1 MRPFE
6 ILIVLAIF
14 LSLIRLAL
22 RNPPRWLDFAP
33 TGSLLTV
40 LLHLAFEGYRWQML
54 GLYALAALLF
64 LFSLPGLLR
73 SFTKAGQPPRKNRP
87 AWLGFL
93 LAFLAALLTLL
104 LAAPAF
110 LFPIPRLTRPGG
122 PYPVGTFTRMLV
134 DESRREI
141 YSANPD
147 EPRRFLIQVW
157 YPAQSVAG
165 MPQAPWMPEAQQVAP
180 EIAGILDLPSFFL
193 DHLKYVRM
201 PSAVDAPFSSAE
213 AAYPVLL
220 FSHGWSGFRSQSS
233 FLVHE
238 LASYGYV
245 VVAFQHPYASTL
257 TVFPDG
263 GLAYHNPQ
271 ILPSDVPDD
280 VYDSAAQRLV
290 DQWAGDL
297 AFTLA
302 TLEQMN
308 QPGGELAGRLDLQRL
323 GVMGHSTGGG
333 AAVEFCYRD
342 PRCQAGVG
350 LDTWMAP
357 ISPVARTRGVRQPFL
372 FIFSELW
379 STDKNK
385 KLSSELL
392 SHSAAAQSLV
402 ILGTDH
408 YDFTDL
414 PLLTPLAAQLKLKG
428 PLDGKRV
435 LLIINTYVRAFFDQE
450 LKGIP
455 APLLDGPSA
464 DFPEVKQ

>member
-6 ILIVLAIF
+6 ILTALAIF
-14 LSLIRLAL
+14 LSLLRLAL

-33 TGSLLTV
+33 VCGLLAAI
-40 LLHLAFEGYRWQML
+40 LHLTFEGYRWQMV
-54 GLYALAALLF
+54 GLYVLAALLF
-64 LFSLPGLLR
+64 LGSLPAVLR
-73 SFTKAGQPPRKNRP
+73 PSAQAGPPRRKNRP

-93 LAFLAALLTLL
+93 LAFLAALLTVL

-110 LFPIPRLTRPGG
+110 LFPIPRLTEPGG
-122 PYPVGTFTRMLV
+122 PYPVGTFTRLLV

-165 MPQAPWMPEAQQVAP
+165 MPQAPWMPEAAQVAP
-180 EIAGILDLPSFFL
+180 ELAAILDLPSFAL

-201 PSAVDAPFSSAE
+201 PSAVDAPFSSAQS
-213 AAYPVLL
+213 AYPVLL
-220 FSHGWSGFRSQSS
+220 FSHGWDGFRSQSS
-233 FLVHE
+233 SLTHE

-245 VVAFQHPYASTL
+245 VVALQHPYASAL

-263 GLAYHNPQ
+263 SLAPHDPK
-271 ILPSDVPDD
+271 ILPSGAPEE
-280 VYDSAAQRLV
+280 VYDRAAQRLV

-297 AFTLA
+297 AFSLA

-308 QPGGELAGRLDLQRL
+308 QPDGELAGRLDLQRL

-333 AAVEFCYRD
+333 ATVEFCYRD
-342 PRCQAGVG
+342 PRCQGGVG
-350 LDTWMAP
+350 LDAWMAP
-357 ISPVARTRGVRQPFL
+357 VSPEARTRGVRQPFL

-428 PLDGKRV
+428 PLEGRRV
-435 LLIINTYVRAFFDQE
+435 LQITNTYVRAFFDQT